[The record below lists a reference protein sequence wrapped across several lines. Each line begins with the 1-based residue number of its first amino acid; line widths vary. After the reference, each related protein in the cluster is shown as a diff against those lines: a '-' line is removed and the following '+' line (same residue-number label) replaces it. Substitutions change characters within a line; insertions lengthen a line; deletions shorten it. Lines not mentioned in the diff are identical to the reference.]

1 MGTQERKMLCYR
13 CGERGHFIAECVAEL
28 YDTCGKPAHASGEC
42 LIFRDQIPTLTVYG
56 LYCAE
61 LMFFES
67 PSARE
72 IPEEVQNMTTR
83 VVKVTRGD
91 VSEDHIVQ
99 RLKELVPGDFQWE
112 LVSSE
117 ANMFKVDFPSVED
130 WQRVLSFGLCRV
142 PGIECTLE
150 FHEWKRVEP

>member
-1 MGTQERKMLCYR
+1 M
-13 CGERGHFIAECVAEL
+13 
-28 YDTCGKPAHASGEC
+28 
-42 LIFRDQIPTLTVYG
+42 YG
-56 LYCAE
+56 VYCAE

-72 IPEEVQNMTTR
+72 IPEEAQSLTTG
-83 VVKVTRGD
+83 VVKVTKGEI
-91 VSEDHIVQ
+91 SEYQIVQ
-99 RLKELVPGDFQWE
+99 RLKELAPGDFQWD
-112 LVSSE
+112 LVIIE

-142 PGIECTLE
+142 PGTECILE